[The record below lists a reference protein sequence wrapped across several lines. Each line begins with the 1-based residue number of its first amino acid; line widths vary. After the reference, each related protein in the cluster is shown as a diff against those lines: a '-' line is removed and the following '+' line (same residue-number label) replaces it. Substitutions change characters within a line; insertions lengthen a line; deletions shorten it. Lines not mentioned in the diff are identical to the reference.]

1 MKGEIKMQILNEC
14 ELYKI
19 EGGAIKK
26 SLVVGLLALGVLITG
41 IIDGLLRPLK
51 CRS

>member
-1 MKGEIKMQILNEC
+1 MNNLKDS
-14 ELYKI
+14 ELCMI
-19 EGGAIKK
+19 TGGAIKK
-26 SLVVGLLALGVLITG
+26 SLVVGLLALGALVAG

>member
-1 MKGEIKMQILNEC
+1 MQILNDC
-14 ELYKI
+14 ELYNI

-26 SLVVGLLALGVLITG
+26 SLVMGLLALGVLVAG

-51 CRS
+51 CNS

>member
-1 MKGEIKMQILNEC
+1 MQILTKS
-14 ELYKI
+14 ELYNI
-19 EGGAIKK
+19 EGGALKK
-26 SLVVGLLALGVLITG
+26 TIALGLVAVGVLIAG